1 MEEWDRCACG
11 AGLGPWTEVGAP
23 LWAITHGGWERG
35 FVLASRPL
43 TNEKRRD
50 LEPGR
55 LLVIREGTA
64 VYGVAR
70 F

>member
-1 MEEWDRCACG
+1 MRAVPVWD
-11 AGLGPWTEVGAP
+11 LGRRWEHPF
-23 LWAITHGGWERG
+23 WAITHGGWERG

-55 LLVIREGTA
+55 LLVIRDGTA
-64 VYGVAR
+64 VYGVAG